1 MSVSTTG
8 ERQMSVSATANKHGL
23 VVARRAPE
31 PYKPMTLDE
40 LKTIINEFG
49 PSPVTDVFYDFEQ
62 HFDVSYFDVYDN
74 DSPKNV
80 ADKITDLIKKR
91 YPFVSYDSSECAVR
105 LVRLRHGFTAVRNLW
120 ILGAKGMKLDDINS
134 FVAVVNK
141 HSALVNQL
149 RALTEEV

>member
-1 MSVSTTG
+1 
-8 ERQMSVSATANKHGL
+8 MSVSATANKHGL

-40 LKTIINEFG
+40 LKMIINEFG
-49 PSPVTDVFYDFEQ
+49 QSPVTDVFYNFEQ
-62 HFDVSYFDVYDN
+62 HFDVSYFDVNDN
-74 DSPKNV
+74 TSPKEV
-80 ADKITDLIKKR
+80 ADKITALVKER
-91 YPFVSYDSSECAVR
+91 YSFVSYEVSD
-105 LVRLRHGFTAVRNLW
+105 LLW
-120 ILGAKGMKLDDINS
+120 ILAAKGMKLDDINS

>member
-1 MSVSTTG
+1 
-8 ERQMSVSATANKHGL
+8 MSVSATANKHGL

-49 PSPVTDVFYDFEQ
+49 PSPVTDVFYNFEQ
-62 HFDVSYFDVYDN
+62 HFDVSYFDVNDN
-74 DSPKNV
+74 TSPKEV
-80 ADKITDLIKKR
+80 ADKITALVKER
-91 YPFVSYDSSECAVR
+91 YSFVSYEVSDI
-105 LVRLRHGFTAVRNLW
+105 LW

>member
-1 MSVSTTG
+1 
-8 ERQMSVSATANKHGL
+8 MSVSATANKHGL

-49 PSPVTDVFYDFEQ
+49 PSPVTDVFYNFEQ
-62 HFDVSYFDVYDN
+62 HFDVSYFDVNDN
-74 DSPKNV
+74 TSPKEV
-80 ADKITDLIKKR
+80 ADKITALVKER
-91 YPFVSYDSSECAVR
+91 YSFVSYEVSD
-105 LVRLRHGFTAVRNLW
+105 LLW

>member
-1 MSVSTTG
+1 
-8 ERQMSVSATANKHGL
+8 MSVSATANKHGL

-74 DSPKNV
+74 DSPKEV

-91 YPFVSYDSSECAVR
+91 YPFVSYDSSEY
-105 LVRLRHGFTAVRNLW
+105 LW

>member
-1 MSVSTTG
+1 
-8 ERQMSVSATANKHGL
+8 MSVSATANKHGL

-49 PSPVTDVFYDFEQ
+49 QSPVADVFYNFEQ
-62 HFDVSYFDVYDN
+62 HFDVSYFDVNDN
-74 DSPKNV
+74 TSPKEV
-80 ADKITDLIKKR
+80 ADKITALVKER
-91 YPFVSYDSSECAVR
+91 YSFVSYEVSD
-105 LVRLRHGFTAVRNLW
+105 LLW